1 MSLFSSPQESF
12 PSSEGEINNNEA
24 AITSEVAEAE
34 ILMIMQEVAVMGAND
49 SEMGALRRIQAKLKS
64 QELSP
69 KDAVTEAITIRESK
83 QDYH

>member
-1 MSLFSSPQESF
+1 MSLFSSSQESF

-24 AITSEVAEAE
+24 TITSEVAEAE